1 MRKITGI
8 LTNELKE
15 FYGEEEVRRAEAFPV
30 KTFRDL
36 MQQVARLSYLNKDYL
51 LFFRGQGANHVN
63 KVGASSFYPSIFR
76 GERTSKAELEIRF
89 DVLAGA
95 SKRLVE
101 AFSKSGIDGSSDIRK
116 RRYIQWSILQH
127 YEVCSTPLLDF
138 TQSIRVASSFAFL
151 NNSTDEAFIY
161 VFGLPYL
168 TNRISINSEHDLV
181 NIRLLS
187 ICPPDALRPYY
198 QEGYLAGTDEL
209 TIDFDSKEEFDF
221 NSRLIAK
228 FKIPNNNSFWN
239 KGFSAIPEIA
249 LYPRNDRIQKLC
261 EELGKELGTEDDPGQ
276 LGLMLQAWVRLES
289 RLLDLARAKNENV
302 RSVLEALRVLQNSQD
317 LLDRKMFYQIDQIR
331 KIRNIAVHTPD
342 KARPGEFSATRIE
355 MDKLTEELKKISDSR
370 IQKKQ

>member
-15 FYGEEEVRRAEAFPV
+15 FYGKAEIRHAEAFHV
-30 KTFRDL
+30 KTFREL

-51 LFFRGQGANHVN
+51 LFFRGQATNHLN

-89 DVLAGA
+89 DVLSGA
-95 SKRLVE
+95 AKRLVE
-101 AFSKSGIDGSSDIRK
+101 AFSKHGIEGSNDIKK

-127 YEVCSTPLLDF
+127 YEVCATPLLDF
-138 TQSIRVASSFAFL
+138 TQSVRVACSFAFL
-151 NNSTDEAFIY
+151 DNSSEDAYIY

-228 FKIPNNNSFWN
+228 FKIPTTDSFWN
-239 KGFSAIPEIA
+239 KGFSSIPKIA
-249 LYPRNDRIQKLC
+249 LYPRNDRIQELC
-261 EELGKELGTEDDPGQ
+261 AELGKELGTEDDPGQ
-276 LGLMLQAWVRLES
+276 LGLMLQAWVKLES
-289 RLLDLARAKNENV
+289 SLLEIARSKNENV
-302 RSVLEALRVLQNSQD
+302 HSVLEAIRVLLNSNEIQMKSIAY
-317 LLDRKMFYQIDQIR
+317 RIDQLR
-331 KIRNIAVHTPD
+331 KVRNSAVHTPD
-342 KARPGEFSATRIE
+342 KTRPGEFSSARIE
-355 MDKLTEELKKISDSR
+355 IEKLANELKLIS
-370 IQKKQ
+370 KQ